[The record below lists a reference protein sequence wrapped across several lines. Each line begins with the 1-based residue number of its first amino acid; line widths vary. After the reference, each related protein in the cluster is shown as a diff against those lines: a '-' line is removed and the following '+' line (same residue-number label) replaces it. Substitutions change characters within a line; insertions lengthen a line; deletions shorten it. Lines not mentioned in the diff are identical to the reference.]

1 MATKDSS
8 KDASQF
14 TYSKSGVDVKSV
26 KKIQDKVNA
35 MIAGTKNQYSES
47 LFGHYAGLFGVGGK
61 RLTMHVDGVGSK
73 VLVAQDVGK
82 FDTVGIDAVAM
93 NANDLV
99 CVGSRPIVAV
109 DYLALEKTDE
119 ELVLEIMKGVV
130 EGCRQSET
138 ALIGGETA
146 ILPDIIK
153 GSGKP
158 FDLAVTCVGILEKE
172 ITGKGMRAG
181 DILVGLESTGLHS
194 NGYTLARKTLDSKK
208 WGMEMLKPTRIYT
221 KAVLEMIGSCDIGG
235 IAHITGGAFSKLMRI
250 GAHAKVG
257 FELDSMPK
265 PLPIFEE
272 IGKKVNSDYEMYRT
286 FNMGVGM
293 AIAAPASQES
303 SLRAIA
309 KKHGINSSVIGRV
322 SGNQDVLLEKDGV
335 ETSLL

>member
-8 KDASQF
+8 SL

-26 KKIQDKVNA
+26 KKIQDKVNG
-35 MIAGTKNQYSES
+35 MIATTQNKHSES

-82 FDTVGIDAVAM
+82 FDTVGIDALAM
-93 NANDLV
+93 NVNDLV

-109 DYLALEKTDE
+109 DYLALEKSDE
-119 ELVLEIMKGVV
+119 QLVLDIVKGLVD
-130 EGCRQSET
+130 GCKQSEV

-158 FDLAVTCVGILEKE
+158 FDLAVTCVGVLEKE
-172 ITGKGMRAG
+172 ITGKGMKAG
-181 DILVGLESTGLHS
+181 DILICLESSGLHS
-194 NGYTLARKTLDSKK
+194 NGYTLARRTLDSKK
-208 WGMEMLKPTRIYT
+208 WGMEMLTPTRIYT
-221 KAVLEMIGSCDIGG
+221 SSVLEMINSCQIGG

-257 FELDSMPK
+257 FELDSVPK
-265 PLPIFEE
+265 PAAIFEE

-293 AIAAPASQES
+293 AIVVA
-303 SLRAIA
+303 
-309 KKHGINSSVIGRV
+309 
-322 SGNQDVLLEKDGV
+322 EKDAA
-335 ETSLL
+335 

>member
-1 MATKDSS
+1 MAS
-8 KDASQF
+8 KDTGEF

-47 LFGHYAGLFGVGGK
+47 LFGHYAGLFGVGGR

-109 DYLALEKTDE
+109 DYLALEKSDE

-130 EGCRQSET
+130 EGCKQAET

-158 FDLAVTCVGILEKE
+158 FDLAVTCVGVLEKE
-172 ITGKGMRAG
+172 ITGSAMKAG
-181 DILVGLESTGLHS
+181 DVLVGLESTGLHS
-194 NGYTLARKTLDSKK
+194 NGYTLARRALDSRK
-208 WGMEMLKPTRIYT
+208 WGMEMLAPTRIYT
-221 KAVLEMIGSCDIGG
+221 KAVLEMVNSCEIGG

-250 GAHAKVG
+250 GAHAKLG
-257 FELDSMPK
+257 FALDSMPR
-265 PLPIFEE
+265 PMPIFQE
-272 IGKKVNSDYEMYRT
+272 IAKSVGSDYEMYRT
-286 FNMGVGM
+286 FNMGIGM
-293 AIAAPASQES
+293 VIAAPAKEES
-303 SLRAIA
+303 AIRSIA
-309 KKHGINSSVIGRV
+309 KKHGIGSHVIGSV
-322 SGNQDVLLEKDGV
+322 AQKQDVVLEKEGGSI
-335 ETSLL
+335 SLL